1 MKFEFLISPAGI
13 TASMHE
19 LLQPRNHNFLSVTKV
34 LSLLVLIPV
43 IISLVGCSNSTDV
56 PQFSTSDQ
64 VSSTV
69 QASEDFVINDAVSL
83 QESTITWDTYQYE
96 LTENNQIVAGSYD
109 GVTKTQRVFNTW
121 VLENKYLRVTLIPEW
136 GGRIISI
143 FYKPTGHE
151 QLYQNPVGV
160 PYQIGTGVFYYDWL
174 MVYGGIFP
182 TFPEPEHGKTW
193 LLPWDFQVVS
203 ESDQEIIV
211 AMSIKDEIDNPSAP
225 SQYDLG
231 PTGLELT
238 FYVSLKAGRAAL
250 DTAIEIRN
258 PGEESVEFEYWTNT
272 TLAPG
277 SDPLNPETTAGAEIV
292 APVEMIKIPRYWQE
306 IAAQENSTEF
316 VDVYDFENLK
326 HFENWPDMGI
336 AYAFPDM
343 QGANFWG
350 VINHDNEEGIFRIA
364 DNTVTP
370 GLKIWTWGYPHSSS
384 LDPQSTA
391 DESRPYIELWAGVTR
406 EFWQRASFPAND
418 HAQFTEIYS
427 PSVGLSNVT
436 HANENFLV
444 HLTNTGHSSVECQ
457 LFGMF
462 PDQTVE
468 ISMQLDGQEFSRA
481 EEMLDSKNGIDCSK
495 QIPDSP
501 TGSVLKLVIESQNG
515 DLLFEGEIALSNNL

>member
-1 MKFEFLISPAGI
+1 MKFEFLISPAGM
-13 TASMHE
+13 AAGMRE
-19 LLQPRNHNFLSVTKV
+19 LLQPRNCNFLSVTKV

-43 IISLVGCSNSTDV
+43 IISSVGCSNSTEV

-96 LTENNQIVAGSYD
+96 LTENNQIVIGSYD
-109 GVTKTQRVFNTW
+109 GVIKTQRVFNSW

-143 FYKPTGHE
+143 VYKPTGHE

-211 AMSIKDEIDNPSAP
+211 AMSIKDEIENPSAP

-258 PGEESVEFEYWTNT
+258 PAGESVEFEYWTNT

-292 APVEMIKIPRYWQE
+292 APVEMIKIPGYWQE

-326 HFENWPDMGI
+326 HFENWPDM
-336 AYAFPDM
+336 
-343 QGANFWG
+343 
-350 VINHDNEEGIFRIA
+350 
-364 DNTVTP
+364 
-370 GLKIWTWGYPHSSS
+370 
-384 LDPQSTA
+384 
-391 DESRPYIELWAGVTR
+391 
-406 EFWQRASFPAND
+406 
-418 HAQFTEIYS
+418 
-427 PSVGLSNVT
+427 
-436 HANENFLV
+436 
-444 HLTNTGHSSVECQ
+444 
-457 LFGMF
+457 
-462 PDQTVE
+462 
-468 ISMQLDGQEFSRA
+468 
-481 EEMLDSKNGIDCSK
+481 
-495 QIPDSP
+495 
-501 TGSVLKLVIESQNG
+501 
-515 DLLFEGEIALSNNL
+515 